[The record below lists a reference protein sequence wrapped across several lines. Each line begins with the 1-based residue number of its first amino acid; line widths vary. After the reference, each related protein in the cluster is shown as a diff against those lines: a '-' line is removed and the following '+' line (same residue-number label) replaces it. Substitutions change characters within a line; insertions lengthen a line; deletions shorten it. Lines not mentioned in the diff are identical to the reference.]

1 MIDLAKP
8 NPWCNLSVKAPGWH
22 DEIKRRNERLVDLV
36 RGGMRLT
43 HAARV
48 VGISSSQASQIARH
62 YDIEFSCGRPRH
74 G

>member
-22 DEIKRRNERLVDLV
+22 DEIKQRNERLVGLV
-36 RGGMRLT
+36 RGGTPLT
-43 HAARV
+43 HAARE
-48 VGISSSQASQIARH
+48 VGVSSSQASQIVRLYGIAFER
-62 YDIEFSCGRPRH
+62 GRPRH